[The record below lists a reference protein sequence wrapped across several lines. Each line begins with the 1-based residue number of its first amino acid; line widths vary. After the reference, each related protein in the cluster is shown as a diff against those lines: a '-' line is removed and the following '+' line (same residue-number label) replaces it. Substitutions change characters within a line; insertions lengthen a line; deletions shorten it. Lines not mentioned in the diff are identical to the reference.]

1 MSEVR
6 NKQLIVV
13 VTPTEKEAIRKA
25 FGSYAAMRDY
35 VVDVAQMMLEGKKMM
50 TKKTKKESLGLGQAS
65 SLGCKAGRVIVLLSL
80 LRKSANHRR
89 LT

>member
-35 VVDVAQMMLEGKKMM
+35 VVDIAQMMLDGKADEDAKA
-50 TKKTKKESLGLGQAS
+50 KKEKRA
-65 SLGCKAGRVIVLLSL
+65 
-80 LRKSANHRR
+80 
-89 LT
+89 

>member
-35 VVDVAQMMLEGKKMM
+35 VVDIAQMMLQEDKDDDAKA
-50 TKKTKKESLGLGQAS
+50 KKEKRA
-65 SLGCKAGRVIVLLSL
+65 
-80 LRKSANHRR
+80 
-89 LT
+89 

>member
-13 VTPTEKEAIRKA
+13 VTPTEKEAIRRA

-35 VVDVAQMMLEGKKMM
+35 VVDIAEMMLQEDKADEDPKA
-50 TKKTKKESLGLGQAS
+50 KKEKRA
-65 SLGCKAGRVIVLLSL
+65 
-80 LRKSANHRR
+80 
-89 LT
+89 

>member
-1 MSEVR
+1 MSEIR

-35 VVDVAQMMLEGKKMM
+35 VVDVAQMMLEGKDDKDA
-50 TKKTKKESLGLGQAS
+50 KKEKERA
-65 SLGCKAGRVIVLLSL
+65 
-80 LRKSANHRR
+80 
-89 LT
+89 

>member
-35 VVDVAQMMLEGKKMM
+35 VVDIAQMMLEGKKDDDEKD
-50 TKKTKKESLGLGQAS
+50 KKKRA
-65 SLGCKAGRVIVLLSL
+65 
-80 LRKSANHRR
+80 
-89 LT
+89 

>member
-35 VVDVAQMMLEGKKMM
+35 VVDVAQMMLEDKDDEKDKK
-50 TKKTKKESLGLGQAS
+50 KRA
-65 SLGCKAGRVIVLLSL
+65 
-80 LRKSANHRR
+80 
-89 LT
+89 

>member
-35 VVDVAQMMLEGKKMM
+35 VVDVAQMMLQEDKDDKDA
-50 TKKTKKESLGLGQAS
+50 KKEKRA
-65 SLGCKAGRVIVLLSL
+65 
-80 LRKSANHRR
+80 
-89 LT
+89 

>member
-35 VVDVAQMMLEGKKMM
+35 VVDVAQMMLEGKDDKDA
-50 TKKTKKESLGLGQAS
+50 KKEKERA
-65 SLGCKAGRVIVLLSL
+65 
-80 LRKSANHRR
+80 
-89 LT
+89 

>member
-1 MSEVR
+1 MREIR

-35 VVDVAQMMLEGKKMM
+35 VVDIAQMMLEGKDDKDA
-50 TKKTKKESLGLGQAS
+50 KKEKERA
-65 SLGCKAGRVIVLLSL
+65 
-80 LRKSANHRR
+80 
-89 LT
+89 

>member
-35 VVDVAQMMLEGKKMM
+35 VVDIAQMMLQEDKDDKDA
-50 TKKTKKESLGLGQAS
+50 KKEKRA
-65 SLGCKAGRVIVLLSL
+65 
-80 LRKSANHRR
+80 
-89 LT
+89 

>member
-25 FGSYAAMRDY
+25 FGSYAAIRDY
-35 VVDVAQMMLEGKKMM
+35 VVDVAQMMLEGKKDDDEKD
-50 TKKTKKESLGLGQAS
+50 KKKRA
-65 SLGCKAGRVIVLLSL
+65 
-80 LRKSANHRR
+80 
-89 LT
+89 

>member
-1 MSEVR
+1 MSEIR

-35 VVDVAQMMLEGKKMM
+35 VVDIAQMMLEEKDDDDNAKNKKR
-50 TKKTKKESLGLGQAS
+50 A
-65 SLGCKAGRVIVLLSL
+65 
-80 LRKSANHRR
+80 
-89 LT
+89 

>member
-1 MSEVR
+1 MSEIR

-35 VVDVAQMMLEGKKMM
+35 VVDVAQMMLEV
-50 TKKTKKESLGLGQAS
+50 
-65 SLGCKAGRVIVLLSL
+65 KADVDD
-80 LRKSANHRR
+80 K
-89 LT
+89 

>member
-1 MSEVR
+1 MSEIR

-35 VVDVAQMMLEGKKMM
+35 VVDIAQMMLQEDKDDKDA
-50 TKKTKKESLGLGQAS
+50 KKEKRA
-65 SLGCKAGRVIVLLSL
+65 
-80 LRKSANHRR
+80 
-89 LT
+89 

>member
-13 VTPTEKEAIRKA
+13 VTPTEKEMIRKA

-35 VVDVAQMMLEGKKMM
+35 VVDIAQMMLEEKDDDDNAKNKKR
-50 TKKTKKESLGLGQAS
+50 A
-65 SLGCKAGRVIVLLSL
+65 
-80 LRKSANHRR
+80 
-89 LT
+89 

>member
-35 VVDVAQMMLEGKKMM
+35 VVDIAQMMLEEKDDDDNAKNKKR
-50 TKKTKKESLGLGQAS
+50 A
-65 SLGCKAGRVIVLLSL
+65 
-80 LRKSANHRR
+80 
-89 LT
+89 

>member
-35 VVDVAQMMLEGKKMM
+35 VVDVAQMMLEGKADEDAKA
-50 TKKTKKESLGLGQAS
+50 KKKESVDFGQAS
-65 SLGCKAGRVIVLLSL
+65 SLVGKVGLVILLLCINNYSMP
-80 LRKSANHRR
+80 A
-89 LT
+89 